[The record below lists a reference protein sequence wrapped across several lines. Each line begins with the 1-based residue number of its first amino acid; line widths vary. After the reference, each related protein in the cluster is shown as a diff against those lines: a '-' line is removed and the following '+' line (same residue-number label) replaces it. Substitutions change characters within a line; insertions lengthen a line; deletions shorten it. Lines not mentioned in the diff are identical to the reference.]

1 MSSPAEGPGC
11 PMRPVLEL
19 HLTGQSTPDIQ
30 LALSQ
35 HLPTCGECLATL
47 QSYAEQPPAQTAEA
61 AYLSEQELAAEIA
74 RLEAESAATA
84 RAQARQTD
92 PRAATAAPLPAQL
105 PDDDGPTPIPRPV
118 RALFE
123 LVVYGGLAAVVGIL
137 VILVPDLLAPP
148 ETATEGRVASGVR
161 VAEVRMTRLR
171 PDGALELMTGN
182 VIAPKDRISFTY
194 VNTSDWERLL
204 IVVTDENN
212 EFYWQFPEWTDRRE
226 PAYAPTILRDRR
238 IQNVPAATH
247 REWEGKLLAVRSIF
261 SKDFIT
267 TRQVEE
273 RLLDPERDPAQP
285 LFPNTVERVVMVAVD
300 PDATEVRGL
309 PQEETDDS
317 GAIPRDNYL
326 RIDTSP

>member
-1 MSSPAEGPGC
+1 MSSPAEGLGC

-47 QSYAEQPPAQTAEA
+47 QSYAQPQADPVPTAEA
-61 AYLSEQELAAEIA
+61 AYLSERELAAEIA
-74 RLEAESAATA
+74 RLEAESAAAAQAQQAGA
-84 RAQARQTD
+84 RAAS
-92 PRAATAAPLPAQL
+92 AAPPA
-105 PDDDGPTPIPRPV
+105 DDDEGPTLIPRPV

-137 VILVPDLLAPP
+137 VILAPDLLAPP
-148 ETATEGRVASGVR
+148 AQATEGRVASGVR
-161 VAEVRMTRLR
+161 IAEVRMTRLR
-171 PDGALELMTGN
+171 PDGARELMTAN
-182 VIAPKDRISFTY
+182 VIAPKDRITFSY

-204 IVVTDENN
+204 VVITDESN
-212 EFYWQFPEWTDRRE
+212 EIYWQFLEWTDRRE
-226 PAYAPTILRDRR
+226 PAYAPTILTDRR
-238 IQNVPAATH
+238 IQNIPPATH
-247 REWEGKLLAVRSIF
+247 REWEGKLLTVRSIF
-261 SKDFIT
+261 TKDFIT

-285 LFPNTVERVVMVAVD
+285 LFPNTLERIVMVAVD
-300 PDATEVRGL
+300 PDATGVRGL